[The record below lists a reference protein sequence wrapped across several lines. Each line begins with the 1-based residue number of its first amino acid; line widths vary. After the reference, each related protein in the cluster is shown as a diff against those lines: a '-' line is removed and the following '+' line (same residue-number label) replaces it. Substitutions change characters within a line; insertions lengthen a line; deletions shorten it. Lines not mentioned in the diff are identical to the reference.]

1 MPAAFHGP
9 HMRTLLILLAVT
21 VIGGATR
28 TARAQAPGMT
38 MSYAQPVAPPM
49 SPDDREILAEG
60 AIDDGQWAGGVAASV
75 LLGFGI
81 GQGIEG
87 RWHDTG
93 WIFTLGE
100 TVSLGA
106 VIFSIPAAFSDCY
119 DCGPGHNNQERAA
132 DIMIGGMLV
141 FAGLRI
147 WEVGDAA
154 LGPSM
159 HNDRFNQARAR
170 HPETYAVLPYVVPT
184 LSGTGGIAG
193 VSLHF

>member
-1 MPAAFHGP
+1 
-9 HMRTLLILLAVT
+9 MRTLLILLAVT
-21 VIGGATR
+21 VIGG
-28 TARAQAPGMT
+28 TAHAQAPGMT
-38 MSYAQPVAPPM
+38 MSYAQPMAPAM
-49 SPDDREILAEG
+49 SAEDREILQEG
-60 AIDDGQWAGGVAASV
+60 RVDDGQWAGGVAASV
-75 LLGFGI
+75 LLGFGV

-119 DCGPGHNNQERAA
+119 DCGPGHNDQQRAA

-154 LGPSM
+154 LGPSLR
-159 HNDRFNQARAR
+159 NQRFDAMRAR

-184 LSGTGGIAG
+184 LSGNGGIAG
-193 VSLHF
+193 IAMSF

>member
-1 MPAAFHGP
+1 
-9 HMRTLLILLAVT
+9 MRTLLILLALT
-21 VIGGATR
+21 FAAR

-38 MSYAQPVAPPM
+38 MSYEQRTAPPM
-49 SPDDREILAEG
+49 SPEDREILAEG
-60 AIDDGQWAGGVAASV
+60 KIDDGQWGGGVAASV
-75 LLGFGI
+75 LLGFGV
-81 GQGIEG
+81 GQAIEG

-119 DCGPGHNNQERAA
+119 DCGPGHNNQEQAA

-147 WEVGDAA
+147 WEVGDAG
-154 LGPSM
+154 LGPSL
-159 HNDRFNQARAR
+159 HNERFENARAR

-184 LSGTGGIAG
+184 LSGTGGVAG
-193 VSLHF
+193 VSLRF